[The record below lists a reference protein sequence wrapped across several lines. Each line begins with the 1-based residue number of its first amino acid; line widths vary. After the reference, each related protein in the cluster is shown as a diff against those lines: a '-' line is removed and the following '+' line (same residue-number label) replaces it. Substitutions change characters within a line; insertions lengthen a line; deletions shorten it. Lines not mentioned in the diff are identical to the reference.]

1 MRCVNTKLLVCF
13 FTLLL
18 IFILCSLGNW
28 QLRRAQ
34 QQEKNQSHMHRQAKL
49 PVKNLLDLHG
59 DKLFRQV
66 SVQGYWL
73 PDMTLYLD
81 NRPNKKGRA
90 GIEVITPF
98 CLHKKAYHQHRAL
111 TQRRECHGPVLL
123 VKRGWLPRDPFQR
136 SKIKAF
142 TTPTE
147 SIFFLGTVLPH
158 LGRIY
163 SFIAEPDP
171 RQGRLRQN
179 LTTRE
184 FSQAFNVA
192 TYPFVLRQ
200 ETAASYVT
208 TNCLSAQTE
217 KSTGNDENSQ
227 VCRTLQVDH
236 LLRDW
241 PGLEQKINRHYGY
254 AFQWFALA
262 TLMTVLMFY
271 LTWRLRR
278 QYKSRQKYKHHQ
290 GNELINENH
299 QDKKTKQ

>member
-1 MRCVNTKLLVCF
+1 MNHHRMRCVNTKLLVYF
-13 FTLLL
+13 FALLL

-28 QLRRAQ
+28 QLRRAL

-98 CLHKKAYHQHRAL
+98 CLHKKAYYQHRAL
-111 TQRRECHGPVLL
+111 TQRPGKEVPCDGPVLL

-142 TTPTE
+142 ATPTE
-147 SIFFLGTVLPH
+147 SIFFLGTILPH

-208 TNCLSAQTE
+208 THCLATQTE
-217 KSTGNDENSQ
+217 QSTENVVSDQ
-227 VCRTLQVDH
+227 ACLAPLVDD

-262 TLMTVLMFY
+262 TLITVLMFY

-278 QYKSRQKYKHHQ
+278 QYKSRQKDKHHQ
-290 GNELINENH
+290 
-299 QDKKTKQ
+299 DS